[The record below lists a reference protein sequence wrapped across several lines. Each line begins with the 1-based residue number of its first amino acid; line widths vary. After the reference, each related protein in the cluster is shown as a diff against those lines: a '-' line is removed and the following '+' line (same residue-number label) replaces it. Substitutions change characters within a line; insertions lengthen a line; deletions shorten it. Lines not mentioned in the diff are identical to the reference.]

1 MPKSKAKRA
10 LIWLLRNMRIVIMA
24 WMIGIANAF
33 QQKAEFMDE
42 PAFRIEQIEETENGE
57 PFEDLESED

>member
-1 MPKSKAKRA
+1 
-10 LIWLLRNMRIVIMA
+10 
-24 WMIGIANAF
+24 MIGIANAF

>member
-1 MPKSKAKRA
+1 MPKSRVERA
-10 LIWLLRNMRIVIMA
+10 LIWLLRNLRIVIMA

-42 PAFRIEQIEETENGE
+42 PAFRIEQIEEMENGE
-57 PFEDLESED
+57 PFEELESDD

>member
-1 MPKSKAKRA
+1 MPKSRVERA
-10 LIWLLRNMRIVIMA
+10 FIWLLRNLRIVIMA

-42 PAFRIEQIEETENGE
+42 PAYRIEQIEETENGE
-57 PFEDLESED
+57 PFEELESDD

>member
-1 MPKSKAKRA
+1 MPKSRVERA
-10 LIWLLRNMRIVIMA
+10 LIWLLRNLRIVIMA

-42 PAFRIEQIEETENGE
+42 PAFRIEEIEEMENGE
-57 PFEDLESED
+57 PFEELESDD